1 MPGVEKNID
10 GRKCLVLSVK
20 RKLFF
25 SIAAGV
31 ILCLGVGF
39 LAGQAT
45 QMSVKT
51 WYTTLE
57 KPFFTPPDTLFA
69 PVWTLLYLLMGIAVG
84 RIGYFSTRRQKGKT
98 ALYLFGFQL
107 LVNGLWSLV
116 FFGLRTP
123 LWGMVVI
130 LILLFLIVKTIQQF
144 KAIDL
149 LATRLLYPYLL
160 WVFYASLLNGGIVLL
175 NFS

>member
-1 MPGVEKNID
+1 M
-10 GRKCLVLSVK
+10 K

-25 SIAAGV
+25 SIGVGV

-57 KPFFTPPDTLFA
+57 KPFFTPPDQIFA
-69 PVWTLLYLLMGIAVG
+69 PVWTMLYLLMGIAVG
-84 RIGYFSTRRQKGKT
+84 RIRHYGIHQQKGKK
-98 ALYLFGFQL
+98 ALYYFGLQL

-116 FFGLRTP
+116 LFGLRNP

-130 LILLFLIVKTIQQF
+130 LILLFLIMKTIEEF
-144 KAIDL
+144 KTIDL
-149 LATRLLYPYLL
+149 LAARLLFPYFL
-160 WVFYASLLNGGIVLL
+160 WVFYAAFLNGGIVLL
-175 NFS
+175 NFL